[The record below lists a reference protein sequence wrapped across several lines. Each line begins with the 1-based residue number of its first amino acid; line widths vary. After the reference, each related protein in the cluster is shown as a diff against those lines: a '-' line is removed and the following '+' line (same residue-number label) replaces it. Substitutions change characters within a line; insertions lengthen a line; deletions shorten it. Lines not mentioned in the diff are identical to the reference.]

1 MTYHFLA
8 TQFEFMNKFFW
19 GGWGG
24 LYSYIYLFKNERILF
39 AIDISV
45 SSNNIFDVKH
55 LIYSPTIIMIII
67 RMIAIRINHIW
78 K

>member
-8 TQFEFMNKFFW
+8 TQFEFMNKFL
-19 GGWGG
+19 GGG

>member
-1 MTYHFLA
+1 MTYHLLA
-8 TQFEFMNKFFW
+8 TQFEFMNKFFF
-19 GGWGG
+19 WGG

>member
-8 TQFEFMNKFFW
+8 TQFEFMNKFF
-19 GGWGG
+19 GGG
-24 LYSYIYLFKNERILF
+24 LYLYIYLFKNERILF

>member
-1 MTYHFLA
+1 
-8 TQFEFMNKFFW
+8 MNKFF
-19 GGWGG
+19 GGG

-39 AIDISV
+39 DIAISV

>member
-1 MTYHFLA
+1 MVYHSLA
-8 TQFEFMNKFFW
+8 TQFKFMNNFLGALFKH
-19 GGWGG
+19 
-24 LYSYIYLFKNERILF
+24 YHFKNERILF